1 MDSAQNSH
9 HHGMANGNGRLRSPA
24 CPTRFV
30 TGDPGMQKVLG
41 LVAHVA
47 RTDAT
52 VLIVGESG
60 TGKELIA
67 HELHRQSA
75 RRDGPFLA
83 VNCGAIPELLQETE
97 LFGHTRGAFTGAVV
111 DRVGKFEAADGGTLF
126 LDEVSEMKPGLQVT
140 LLRILQHGEYAP
152 VGRSENRYGDV
163 RVISATNCDPAPLIA
178 SGRFRRDLYYRLNL
192 IRIELPPLRERP
204 GDIALLTD
212 HFLHAFRA
220 AHHKPNLAINSRVKE
235 LLDHYDFP
243 GNVRELENIMRRA
256 VILCRGAE
264 ISIGDLPPEVRD
276 LRRTPAGKPGDTFHR
291 AKARAIEEF
300 EQAYL
305 VSVLTA
311 CAGIVS
317 RAARRAG
324 LSERYF
330 HEKLKKYGISSKEYR
345 PGLSAEG

>member
-1 MDSAQNSH
+1 MDSAQNAH
-9 HHGMANGNGRLRSPA
+9 HHGMANGNCRLRSPA
-24 CPTRFV
+24 CPPRFV

-47 RTDAT
+47 HTDAT

-67 HELHRQSA
+67 HELHQQSS

-97 LFGHTRGAFTGAVV
+97 LFGHRRGAFTGAVV
-111 DRVGKFEAADGGTLF
+111 DRIGKFEAADGGTLF
-126 LDEVSEMKPGLQVT
+126 LDEISEMKPGLQVT

-152 VGRSENRYGDV
+152 VGLAENRYGDV
-163 RVISATNCDPAPLIA
+163 RVIAATNCDPAPLID

-204 GDIALLTD
+204 GDIGLLAD

-220 AHHKPNLAINSRVKE
+220 AHHKPNLGIHAGAKE
-235 LLDHYDFP
+235 WLGQYDFP

-264 ISIGDLPPEVRD
+264 IGVGDLPPEVRD
-276 LRRTPAGKPGDTFHR
+276 ARRTPAGKLADTFHR

-300 EQAYL
+300 EHAYL
-305 VSVLTA
+305 VAALTA

-330 HEKLKKYGISSKEYR
+330 HEKLRKYGISSRDFR
-345 PGLSAEG
+345 PGMSAEG